1 MAMEL
6 TSKNFTEEVLNSN
19 VPVMV
24 DFWATWCMPCQ
35 MLAPVLEELSE
46 SANGAYKVGKVNVD
60 AEPALA
66 AQFGIMNIPTVL
78 VFKNGQIAEN
88 PLVLYQKP
96 NWKRWL
102 NNCKSKNAA
111 KELFTNMSL
120 LQQFFL
126 IITDIT
132 LLSLLF

>member
-19 VPVMV
+19 IPVMV

-78 VFKNGQIAEN
+78 VFKNGQVVEKSVGVVPKAKLEA
-88 PLVLYQKP
+88 LVK
-96 NWKRWL
+96 
-102 NNCKSKNAA
+102 
-111 KELFTNMSL
+111 
-120 LQQFFL
+120 
-126 IITDIT
+126 
-132 LLSLLF
+132 